1 MVHALAWAIYYIFLQ
16 GNSHDLHLK
25 IGIQFHASFV
35 SIKWGTKDSLV
46 LLGTG
51 SQNEGKAMKYII
63 CDFDKSNWGK
73 TKTLLEVIK
82 QLKEKATLCVE
93 DLIHGEDKYVVFDLK
108 GKKVVVNT
116 QGDPDGYQEKGLQR
130 AVDENADIILC
141 ASREKGK
148 TKIYVNEIAKK
159 GYEIIWFSNLFADN
173 EELLWEADIHRITAE
188 SIVKLIEKL

>member
-1 MVHALAWAIYYIFLQ
+1 M
-16 GNSHDLHLK
+16 
-25 IGIQFHASFV
+25 
-35 SIKWGTKDSLV
+35 
-46 LLGTG
+46 
-51 SQNEGKAMKYII
+51 
-63 CDFDKSNWGK
+63 
-73 TKTLLEVIK
+73 
-82 QLKEKATLCVE
+82 KEKATLCVE
-93 DLIHGEDKYVVFDLK
+93 DQIHGEDKYVVFDLK

-148 TKIYVNEIAKK
+148 TKTYVNEIAKK

-173 EELLWEADIHRITAE
+173 EKLLWEADIHRITAE